1 MIAVLLLLVATGIN
15 INGCISVKTVEIG
28 LLILNNLHRIVMIV
42 MIFMF
47 TCFAYD
53 SAKHQLKKTDL
64 SK

>member
-1 MIAVLLLLVATGIN
+1 MIAVLLLLVAAGIN
-15 INGCISVKTVEIG
+15 INGFISVKTVEIG
-28 LLILNNLHRIVMIV
+28 LLILNNLHRIV